1 MHTPGLLVTSGPW
14 LAGRIVGVLGLRHV
28 AAVGSQPELQADDE
42 QVCRCGG
49 EPDEQ
54 PGGRPVRNL
63 GHDRHQ
69 QDARPDRRQMETPQT
84 RISPRIPGASTPLM
98 PPYANAATAAKP
110 VTAPASSN
118 NASSAEGSPW
128 A

>member
-1 MHTPGLLVTSGPW
+1 M
-14 LAGRIVGVLGLRHV
+14 

-54 PGGRPVRNL
+54 PRGMPCATWVTTHTSKMLDPTDGRC
-63 GHDRHQ
+63 
-69 QDARPDRRQMETPQT
+69 RPPQT
-84 RISPRIPGASTPLM
+84 RISPRILGASTPVM

-118 NASSAEGSPW
+118 SASSAEGSPC